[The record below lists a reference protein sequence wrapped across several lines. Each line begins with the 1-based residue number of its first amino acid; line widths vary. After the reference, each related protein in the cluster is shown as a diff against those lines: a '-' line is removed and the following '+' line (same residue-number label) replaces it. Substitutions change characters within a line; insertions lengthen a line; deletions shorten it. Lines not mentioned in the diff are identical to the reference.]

1 MSCSPISAANIKT
14 ISVFGAG
21 SWGTALAIYLARKGY
36 SVNLWHNIAKDVA
49 RMNEVRQ
56 NEVFM
61 PGIEFPSSMTCVG
74 NLQEAVEKADLLL
87 VVVPSKVFRLV
98 LNQIKPYIQNH
109 QPIIWAT
116 KGVDSESGQLMDGV
130 AEEVFGQ
137 EAILGVLSGP
147 NFAIEVA
154 QGLPAASTL
163 ACRHQEALPTL
174 CQVFESD
181 LMQIDGSDDMTGAEV
196 GGVVKNVIAIAV
208 GICDGL
214 KLGANAR
221 AAVMT
226 RGLDEMLRLGL
237 ALGAKEETIVGLAGV
252 GDLILTCTDDKSRN
266 RRFGLL
272 LGQGKSANQALQIIG
287 QVVEG
292 YANVNEVKTLAAKV
306 NVRMP
311 IVDAVFEMV
320 QHPVELAKVAL
331 ALLQR

>member
-1 MSCSPISAANIKT
+1 MSNPSVSAGNIKT

-21 SWGTALAIYLARKGY
+21 SWGTALAIYLARKAY
-36 SVNLWHNIAKDVA
+36 SVMLWHNVPQDVA

-61 PGIEFPSSMTCVG
+61 PGIEFPPSLVCVDS
-74 NLQEAVEKADLLL
+74 LQEAVEKADLLL
-87 VVVPSKVFRLV
+87 IVVPSKVFRSV
-98 LNQIKPYIQNH
+98 LNQIKPYVKKH

-116 KGVDSESGQLMDGV
+116 KGVDAESGQLMDGV
-130 AEEVFGQ
+130 AEEIFGQ

-147 NFAIEVA
+147 NFAVEVA

-163 ACRHQEALPTL
+163 ACCHQDALPAL

-221 AAVMT
+221 AALMT
-226 RGLDEMLRLGL
+226 RGLEEMLCLGK
-237 ALGAKEETIVGLAGV
+237 ALGAKEETIMGLAGV

-272 LGQGKSANQALQIIG
+272 LGQGKSADEALKIIG

-292 YANVNEVKTLAAKV
+292 YANVQEVKTLAKRM
-306 NVRMP
+306 NVHMP
-311 IVDAVFEMV
+311 IVETVFEMI
-320 QHPVELAKVAL
+320 QHPIDPNRVAL
-331 ALLQR
+331 TLLQH